1 VEKCIKQIGIA
12 EQLTSGLKKEYAEW
26 KKRLKKLQNDT
37 ITITGD
43 IFMSA
48 STIAYMGA
56 FPKSYRLEKFRPK
69 IGSILAEAKIPYQK
83 EAFLRDI
90 LGDDLLIG
98 QWCNMYS
105 LPEDPFS
112 IENAIIIQNAV
123 AWPLMIDP
131 QLQGNKWIKKMERQE
146 SS

>member
-1 VEKCIKQIGIA
+1 VKDLQAHVEKCIKQIGIA
-12 EQLTSGLKKEYAEW
+12 EQLTSGLKNEYNEW
-26 KKRLKKLQNDT
+26 KKRLKKLQKET

-43 IFMSA
+43 IFLSA
-48 STIAYMGA
+48 CTIAYMGA
-56 FPKSYRLEKFRPK
+56 FPKSYRLEKFKPDIGK
-69 IGSILAEAKIPYQK
+69 ILEKAHIPYQRD
-83 EAFLRDI
+83 AALRDI

-112 IENAIIIQNAV
+112 IENAIIIQRCS

-131 QLQGNKWIKKMERQE
+131 QL
-146 SS
+146 